1 MENLIKDVRFGVRM
15 LVKNPGVTLVAIV
28 TLALGIGANTAIFS
42 GVNAFLMR
50 PLSVP
55 NPDNLIRPLEVAE
68 DRGFTDEMSYP
79 DYLDYSSQATS
90 FTGLAAEDMLSAA
103 VDAENQSDIIW
114 GQVVSANYF
123 DVLQV
128 KPILGRTFLPD
139 EDKTLG
145 ANNVV
150 VLGHSFWQRRMG
162 ADPNIVGKTVQL
174 NNRGYQVI
182 GVAPSYFVGTK
193 FALALDFWTP
203 MSMAE
208 ELRRSPGMLTDRG
221 SHWMN
226 VIGRLKPGVSI
237 TQASAELNTI
247 AGRLN
252 QAYPNERASTT
263 TATVLPEVDGRWED
277 MATIFKSA
285 SAIAMAIV
293 GLVLLIACAN
303 VANLMLARAASRRK
317 EIGIRLAL
325 GANRARLIRQLLTES
340 MLLSIAGGA
349 LGLLLAL
356 WVTRLMEGFIPV
368 LEYNVISPFFSLDA
382 RALVFTLI
390 ISLATGVVFGLAP
403 ALQSSNPDVV
413 PVLKGDPDAARRGKR
428 KAFGLR
434 NVLVVAQV
442 ALSLVVLV
450 CGGLFIKSFRKAQTM
465 DPGFGNKNGLIVSLS
480 PTLLGY
486 ENEQSRQFYRQV
498 LERVSH
504 VPGVDAVSYAQTL
517 PLGDSSNSTGP
528 VLKEGETLAK
538 GSAGRVIMTNII
550 SPGYF
555 KTMQIPILDGRDFDD
570 RDQPKTQRVIIVNQK
585 MAEQLW
591 PGESAV
597 GKRIFMGADSHE
609 ASEVVGVVKTGK
621 YRALAEDPKPFF
633 YYSMGQLR
641 PRPMAMVVRAS
652 VDPRSLVAAIR
663 TEVQAIDRRVPLSG
677 VKTMDDHKT
686 YALWAPNMAASFSVA
701 FAVVAI
707 LLSAVGLYSVMAY
720 VVSQRTREVGIRMA
734 LGANRRDVM
743 KMITRQGMRLA
754 AVGVVIGL
762 LLALALAQVL
772 SSLLIG
778 ISGYDV
784 TTFILVPALLSVV
797 ALLACYLP
805 ARRATKV
812 DPLIALRYE

>member
-1 MENLIKDVRFGVRM
+1 MENLIKDVRYGVRM
-15 LVKNPGVTLVAIV
+15 LLKNPGVTLVAVI

-55 NPDNLIRPLEVAE
+55 NADELIRPLELIE
-68 DRGFTDEMSYP
+68 DRGFADEMSYP
-79 DYLDYSSQATS
+79 DYLDYGSQATS
-90 FTGLAAEDMLSAA
+90 FTGLAAEDLISVA
-103 VDAENQSDIIW
+103 VDADNQSDVIW

-128 KPILGRTFLPD
+128 KPILGRMFLPD
-139 EDKTLG
+139 EDKTIG

-162 ADPNIVGKTVQL
+162 SDPNIVGKTIQF

-182 GVAPSYFVGTK
+182 GVAPPTFVGSK
-193 FALALDFWTP
+193 FALSLDFWTP

-208 ELRRSPGMLTDRG
+208 DLRRNPGMLADRR

-226 VIGRLKPGVSI
+226 VIGRLKPGVSVA
-237 TQASAELNTI
+237 QASAEMNAI
-247 AGRLN
+247 AARLN
-252 QAYPNERASTT
+252 QSYPDERATST
-263 TATVLPEVDGRWED
+263 TATVLPEVDGRWAD
-277 MATIFKSA
+277 MGPVFKSA

-293 GLVLLIACAN
+293 GLILLIACAN

-325 GANRARLIRQLLTES
+325 GASRMRLIRQLLTES

-368 LEYNVISPFFSLDA
+368 LEYNVIGNFFALDT
-382 RALVFTLI
+382 RALVFTLA
-390 ISLATGVVFGLAP
+390 ISLGTGLVFGLAP
-403 ALQSSNPDVV
+403 AWQSSNPDVV
-413 PVLKGDPDAARRGKR
+413 PVLKGDPEAARRGKR

-465 DPGFGNKNGLIVSLS
+465 DPGFNNANGLVLSLS
-480 PTLLGY
+480 PTLVGY
-486 ENEQSRQFYRQV
+486 EKEPARQFYKQV
-498 LERVSH
+498 IERVSH
-504 VPGVDAVSYAQTL
+504 VPGIEAAAFARTL
-517 PLGDSSNSTGP
+517 PLGDSSNFNGP
-528 VLKEGETLAK
+528 ILKEGETLPK
-538 GSAGRVIMTNII
+538 GSAGRVIMMNVI

-555 KTMQIPILDGRDFDD
+555 KTMQIPILEGRDFDD
-570 RDQPKTQRVIIVNQK
+570 RDVAKSKSVVIVNQK
-585 MAEQLW
+585 MAEMLW

-597 GKRIFMGADSHE
+597 GKRITIGTEDGE
-609 ASEVVGVVKTGK
+609 PWEVVGVVKTGK
-621 YRALAEDPKPFF
+621 YRALAEDPKPVF

-641 PRPMAMVVRAS
+641 PSPMAMVVRTS
-652 VDPRSLVAAIR
+652 VDPRSLVGAIR
-663 TEVQAIDRRVPLSG
+663 SEVQAIDRRVPLSG
-677 VKTMDDHKT
+677 VKTMDQHKT

-734 LGANRRDVM
+734 LGANRGDVM

-784 TTFILVPALLSVV
+784 TTFILVPALLSAV

-812 DPLIALRYE
+812 DPLVALRYE